1 MKYSIRED
9 GGTEIR
15 KRQKPYTKKCESE
28 YCELWLK
35 RNKSILDRLL
45 ELRSSIICLQ
55 EFWVANEEL
64 VGMYEKR
71 LGDAGYVT
79 YKLARTNN
87 RGDGL
92 LTAVQQN
99 HFHVL
104 NYRECLFNDIGD
116 RVAQLFHVELLARP
130 GSQSIELGIEILFV
144 NTHLIFPHD
153 STCCFL
159 RLQQVY
165 KILQVIESYCHEY
178 ELPPVPIILCGDWN
192 GSKKGNV
199 CKFLL
204 SQGFVSSYD
213 FAHNYTGDGEE
224 TYEWVSHCNHRGD
237 ICAVDF
243 IWLFNPNKSRKPLK
257 QSFLE
262 ALIGNVNVRSHFGG
276 HAIAYADH
284 GGRSTRVWQSIIE
297 V

>member
-1 MKYSIRED
+1 
-9 GGTEIR
+9 
-15 KRQKPYTKKCESE
+15 KCESE

-64 VGMYEKR
+64 VRMYEKR

-92 LTAVQQN
+92 LTAVHQN

-116 RVAQLFHVELLARP
+116 RVAQLFHVELLTRP
-130 GSQSIELGIEILFV
+130 ESQSIGLGIEALLV

-153 STCCFL
+153 STYCFL
-159 RLQQVY
+159 RLQQIPIKY
-165 KILQVIESYCHEY
+165 QHN
-178 ELPPVPIILCGDWN
+178 LPPKTDAGIGMAVRRGMSVNFCCRKVLSHPMILHITT
-192 GSKKGNV
+192 
-199 CKFLL
+199 
-204 SQGFVSSYD
+204 Q
-213 FAHNYTGDGEE
+213 AM
-224 TYEWVSHCNHRGD
+224 WVSHCNHRGN

-262 ALIGNVNVRSHFGG
+262 ALIGNVNNLLRS
-276 HAIAYADH
+276 
-284 GGRSTRVWQSIIE
+284 VPKE
-297 V
+297 VNHLVPFLETDNSYITSLQFSQALAE